1 MNIFKRYGLFIASAF
16 MALLFILT
24 GISDEASAKKAVPKE
39 VEKVTVKINGVTI
52 ENEGGYMKE
61 NGTMMI
67 PLRAVSE
74 ALGYNVSYKQEAKMV
89 ELTRGAHWITVKL
102 GEDSYGF
109 GKMAPQKLGTI
120 PEIIDGRTFVPSSF
134 VTEILYLEM
143 RQEGR
148 NVINIISADSK
159 ELPFIV
165 GLIASIENVTDGVKI
180 ELDNE
185 NSSEGYQKIFL
196 ITDNET
202 TVINPLTNEK
212 AAIENLKAGDRIR
225 GFYGPVVA
233 EVYPPQSYTNR
244 IELIGDKAVKRNVIT
259 NIEEVGNDRY
269 ILVGTM
275 ENGVRL
281 LMTADTSIVTSDNE
295 PLLVEDL
302 QVGMEVDAFYGPIQ
316 TMSLPPMSSAVKI
329 IVLK

>member
-16 MALLFILT
+16 MALLLILT

-89 ELTRGAHWITVKL
+89 ELTRGARWITVKL

-120 PEIIDGRTFVPSSF
+120 PEIIDRRTFVPSSF

-148 NVINIISADSK
+148 NVINIISADSE

-212 AAIENLKAGDRIR
+212 AAIENLKVGDRIR

-259 NIEEVGNDRY
+259 NIEEVDNDRY

-281 LMTADTSIVTSDNE
+281 LMAEDTSIVTSNEE
-295 PLLVEDL
+295 PLSVEDL
-302 QVGMEVDAFYGPIQ
+302 QLGMKVDAFYGPIQ